1 MRLSSR
7 FQVRRLGIVLALL
20 VVFTGCVTS
29 PPPIDENGNHQSTRD
44 HIDLAPFG
52 TDATLEIATWN
63 IRNFPSGEPPER
75 TIEDVIEIIR
85 DLDIDVFA
93 VEEIA
98 DTNAFRQVLDS
109 LPEYAGVYSSDTYSN
124 GYQKTGVIFRKTFI
138 QLTAKSQLFEDDWY
152 AFPRPPLKVH
162 LAATRNGKLF
172 DFNLIVLHLKAKGG
186 TDNINRRRDAVQKL
200 HQYVSNQIQA
210 GDDPDYVLA
219 GDWNDELLDP
229 DSVNVFL
236 PFLND
241 PDNFVILTLP
251 LAQQGDYSYIGYYK
265 SLIDHLIISTS
276 IQAAFPESVT
286 EVLKI
291 DEVYSA
297 FKDLVSDHR
306 PVATRIP
313 VWQN

>member
-1 MRLSSR
+1 MKTPVRLR
-7 FQVRRLGIVLALL
+7 IIIRIFGVLVLFLA
-20 VVFTGCVTS
+20 GCVTN
-29 PPPIDENGNHQSTRD
+29 PPPLDDNGNNQNNTG

-63 IRNFPSGEPPER
+63 IRNFPSGPTR
-75 TIEDVIEIIR
+75 NQTIADVVEIIR

-93 VEEIA
+93 VQEIA
-98 DTNAFRQVLDS
+98 DTTAFRQVLDS
-109 LPEYAGVYSSDTYSN
+109 LADYAGVYSSDTYSN
-124 GYQKTGVIFRKTFI
+124 GYQKTGVIYRKTLLT
-138 QLTAKSQLFEDDWY
+138 LTARTQLFEDDWY

-162 LAATRNGKLF
+162 LRAERNGKVF

-186 TDNINRRRDAVQKL
+186 SDNIARRRDAVQKL
-200 HQYVSNQIQA
+200 HQYVTSQIQG

-241 PDNFVILTLP
+241 AVNFVMLTLP
-251 LAQQGDYSYIGYYK
+251 LAQQGDYSYIGYYR
-265 SLIDHLIISTS
+265 SLIDHIVLTTS
-276 IQAAFPESVT
+276 IQTEFPDIVT
-286 EVLKI
+286 EVIHI

-297 FKDLVSDHR
+297 YKENVSDHR

-313 VWQN
+313 VWSN